1 MNAET
6 NRIEAD
12 FAPRR
17 RYGTHLLLLSCVALV
32 MTFFI
37 WATFGQL
44 EVVSSVIGEVVPLS
58 KIKSIQHLEGGIV
71 RDILVREGDR
81 VAAGQPLIELHPTT
95 SDTQVEELKI
105 SLAALRVKIIRLE
118 AEIAGKNELNFPAD
132 IVQDNPALIN
142 SATELFQTRQRRVNN
157 QIDEQRQLITQRE
170 QEIKG
175 VQSRIRNNE
184 HSLEL
189 MKEQIAIIEKLLK
202 MDLTNRMRHL
212 EQMKEISNLQ
222 REIDSDNTLLPQS
235 RAAQKQAQARLEAVI
250 NGFQEEARIDLGNAQ
265 QNFEELTQRLR
276 KFEDSLKR
284 TILRAP
290 VDGIV
295 KTLYVTTRGGVIQ
308 AGQTVVDIVPAGDR
322 LIIEAKLPT
331 GDIGFVRKGQKA
343 KVRLASADAVR
354 FGAIE
359 GEVIHVSPDTLISEQ
374 GAPYYKVSI
383 NTEQDH
389 FERGELR
396 YDLVPGMQVQCD
408 IRTGTRTV
416 LEYLLDPYIRSA
428 GAALRER

>member
-6 NRIEAD
+6 DQTESV
-12 FAPRR
+12 PRR

-32 MTFFI
+32 TAFFI
-37 WATFGQL
+37 WATLGEL
-44 EVVSSVIGEVVPLS
+44 DVVSSVTGEVVPLS
-58 KIKSIQHLEGGIV
+58 KVKSIQHLEGGIV

-81 VAAGQPLIELHPTT
+81 VSSGQPLIELQPTT

-105 SLAALRVKIIRLE
+105 SLSSLRVKIGRLE
-118 AEIAGKNELNFPAD
+118 AETAEKDKPDFPPD
-132 IVQDNPALIN
+132 LVKDNPALVN
-142 SATELFQTRQRRVNN
+142 SAIELFHARQRRVNN

-189 MKEQIAIIEKLLK
+189 MKEQVAITEKLLK
-202 MDLTNRMRHL
+202 MDLANRMRHL
-212 EQMKEISNLQ
+212 EQMKEVSNLQ
-222 REIDSDNTLLPQS
+222 RDIDSDNALLPQA
-235 RAAQKQAQARLEAVI
+235 RAAQKQAQARLEAI
-250 NGFQEEARIDLGNAQ
+250 MNGFQEEARIDLGNAQ
-265 QNFEELTQRLR
+265 QSFEELTQRLR

-290 VDGIV
+290 ADGII

-331 GDIGFVRKGQKA
+331 GDVGFVRKGQKA
-343 KVRLASADAVR
+343 KIRLASADAVR

-359 GEVIHVSPDTLISEQ
+359 SEVIHVSPDTMISEQ

-389 FERGELR
+389 FERGGLR

-408 IRTGTRTV
+408 IQTGTRTV